1 MFFLYDMFYDVNA
14 LTPVGHN
21 FLFDTIKI
29 SNGVFSQLSLLSEIT
44 SGTNVF
50 DTTQPTEWD
59 ENTLLNPTFNNSIE
73 GGSISDFIGYVDRI
87 EVQRQEEGQNEWI
100 TLYTIYKNQQTG
112 QINANFRMEDTSAKN
127 NTKYLYQ
134 VVPVDAQGNV
144 GTALSQEVLSIFNNS
159 YIVDGAHIYLLTNEY
174 EIGNAQTNQQSTM
187 YTPYG
192 SKYPF
197 IAFNAQ
203 TKYDSGSLTAVLLS
217 PTSQSDISSYIDRGA
232 QVKLKEE
239 FNNWLT
245 NGRAKIWKDFNGNFK
260 IIAITDAVSNEYYKE
275 LGNGIAS
282 TTFNFVEI
290 ADFTQQYLDRLG
302 ISNSFL
308 FESK

>member
-14 LTPVGHN
+14 LNPVGHN

-29 SNGVFSQLSLLSEIT
+29 SNGVFTQLSLLSEIT

-59 ENTLLNPTFNNSIE
+59 EYTLLNPTFNNSIE
-73 GGSISDFIGYVDRI
+73 GGSISDFIGYVDKI
-87 EVQRQEEGQNEWI
+87 EIQRQEEGQNEWI

-159 YIVDGAHIYLLTNEY
+159 YIVDGTHTYLLTNEY

-203 TKYDSGSLTAVLLS
+203 TKYDSGSLTAILLS
-217 PTSQSDISSYIDRGA
+217 PTSQSEVSSYIDRDA